1 MLDIIDYEFRT
12 NTTCEGPHYSLDDS
26 KALLLG
32 STIEHCNGIKECS
45 MVVVNNCDEPD
56 LKFFYCING
65 TPTFSSSACSWV
77 KYGGANGL
85 KFDIF
90 IMLRFS
96 LQSFLVMNYFFLC
109 LHFDNNF

>member
-1 MLDIIDYEFRT
+1 MLDFIDYVFRT

-32 STIEHCNGIKECS
+32 STIDHCNGNPACS

-65 TPTFSSSACSWV
+65 TPIFSSTACSWV
-77 KYGGANGL
+77 KNEGIN
-85 KFDIF
+85 
-90 IMLRFS
+90 S
-96 LQSFLVMNYFFLC
+96 WNSVSFKLNLEI
-109 LHFDNNF
+109 LE